1 MMNLILE
8 ASFEQ
13 HATCVLSIYIYIY
26 ILPYP
31 SPDGG
36 SLRLL
41 EKVTVRCSCRNI
53 NQTPEA
59 ELRTQPDTDVSRW
72 KSCFVPVCII
82 YFEPKIDFLVFFCII
97 SVRDLNFVSSKLRKV
112 GSIR

>member
-1 MMNLILE
+1 MKTT
-8 ASFEQ
+8 
-13 HATCVLSIYIYIY
+13 HVLSSKGVNVLSVLSIY

-59 ELRTQPDTDVSRW
+59 ELRTQPDTDVSR
-72 KSCFVPVCII
+72 
-82 YFEPKIDFLVFFCII
+82 D
-97 SVRDLNFVSSKLRKV
+97 VRDR
-112 GSIR
+112 